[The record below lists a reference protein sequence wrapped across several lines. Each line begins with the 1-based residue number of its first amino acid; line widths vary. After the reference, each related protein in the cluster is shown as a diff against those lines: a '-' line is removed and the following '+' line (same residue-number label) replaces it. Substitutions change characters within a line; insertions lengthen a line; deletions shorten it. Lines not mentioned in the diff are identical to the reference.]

1 MSGYLIRRVGETLV
15 LLLLMSFL
23 IYGLIGLMPGDPIDL
38 MISADPTL
46 TAADAA
52 RLKALMGLDRPLWER
67 YWHWLQGALA
77 GDFGYS
83 RLYARPVVEVL
94 GPRLVNTLALM
105 GTSLVLALL
114 IAVPAGVVA
123 AMHPRGL
130 VDSAI
135 NLLAFAGFSVPSFW
149 LGLIL
154 IIVFSVQLG
163 WLPAGGTAPVG
174 DADLLDRLRYLVL
187 PVLTLTLLAAGTF
200 VRFVRAAMLEAL
212 REDFIRTA
220 RVKGLSRASVVVRHA
235 LPHAMLSLVTIV
247 ALNVGSLFSGSLV
260 VETIFAYL
268 GMGKL
273 IYDSIMGNDYNLA
286 LAALLI
292 ATAVTLLANL
302 VADVAYGWL
311 DPRIAYG
318 S

>member
-1 MSGYLIRRVGETLV
+1 MSAYFARRVTETA
-15 LLLLMSFL
+15 LLLFLMTFL
-23 IYGLIGLMPGDPIDL
+23 IYALIGLMPGDPIDL
-38 MISADPTL
+38 MLSSNPDV
-46 TAADAA
+46 TAADVA
-52 RLKALMGLDRPLWER
+52 RLKALYGLDQPLFTR
-67 YWHWLQGALA
+67 YRHWLAA
-77 GDFGYS
+77 AVTGDFGYS
-83 RLYARPVVEVL
+83 RLYARPVLEVI
-94 GPRLVNTLALM
+94 GPRLLNTLLLM
-105 GTSLVLALL
+105 GTSLALALV
-114 IAVPAGVVA
+114 IAIPAGVLA
-123 AMHPRGL
+123 AMRPRGL
-130 VDSAI
+130 VDNTI

-154 IIVFSVQLG
+154 IIVFAVQLG

-174 DADLLDRLRYLVL
+174 SADLLDRLRYLIL
-187 PVLTLTLLAAGTF
+187 PVATLTLLAAGTF

-220 RVKGLSRASVVVRHA
+220 RVKGLSRTAVVIRHA

-292 ATAVTLLANL
+292 ATLVTLLANL
-302 VADVAYGWL
+302 VADLAYGWL
-311 DPRIAYG
+311 DPRIDYG
-318 S
+318 G

>member
-1 MSGYLIRRVGETLV
+1 MSGYLGRRITETVL

-23 IYGLIGLMPGDPIDL
+23 IYALIGLMPGDPIDL
-38 MISADPTL
+38 MLSADPNITSE
-46 TAADAA
+46 DAA
-52 RLKALMGLDRPLWER
+52 RLRALQGLDRPLVER
-67 YWHWLQGALA
+67 YWFWLQGAA
-77 GDFGYS
+77 VGDFGYS
-83 RLYARPVVEVL
+83 RLYARPVVEVI
-94 GPRLVNTLALM
+94 GPRLLNTLILM
-105 GTSLVLALL
+105 GTSLALALL
-114 IAVPAGVVA
+114 IAIPAGVVA

-130 VDSAI
+130 TDNTI

-154 IIVFSVQLG
+154 IIVFAVQLG

-174 DADLLDRLRYLVL
+174 GGDLLDRLRYLIL
-187 PVLTLTLLAAGTF
+187 PVATLTLLAAGTF

-220 RVKGLSRASVVVRHA
+220 RVKGLSRSAVVVRHA
-235 LPHAMLSLVTIV
+235 MPHAMLSLVTIV

-292 ATAVTLLANL
+292 ATLVTLLANL
-302 VADVAYGWL
+302 AADIAYGWL
-311 DPRIAYG
+311 DPRIDYG
-318 S
+318 G

>member
-1 MSGYLIRRVGETLV
+1 MSGYLGRRIAETV
-15 LLLLMSFL
+15 FLLFLMSFL
-23 IYGLIGLMPGDPIDL
+23 IYALIGLMPGDPIDL
-38 MISADPTL
+38 MLSADPNITSE
-46 TAADAA
+46 DAA
-52 RLKALMGLDRPLWER
+52 RLRALQGLDRPIWER
-67 YWHWLQGALA
+67 YWFWLQGAVT
-77 GDFGYS
+77 GDFGFS
-83 RLYARPVVEVL
+83 RLYARPVVEVI
-94 GPRLVNTLALM
+94 GPRLLNTLILM
-105 GTSLVLALL
+105 GTSLILALL
-114 IAVPAGVVA
+114 IAIPAGIVA
-123 AMHPRGL
+123 ALYPRGL
-130 VDSAI
+130 TDNTI

-154 IIVFSVQLG
+154 IIVFAVQLG

-174 DADLLDRLRYLVL
+174 STDLADRLRYLIL
-187 PVLTLTLLAAGTF
+187 PVATLTLLAAGTF

-220 RVKGLSRASVVVRHA
+220 RVKGLSRTAVVVRHA
-235 LPHAMLSLVTIV
+235 MPHAMLSLVTIV

-292 ATAVTLLANL
+292 ATLVTLLANL
-302 VADVAYGWL
+302 VADIAYGWL
-311 DPRIAYG
+311 DPRIDYG
-318 S
+318 G

>member
-1 MSGYLIRRVGETLV
+1 MSAYLTRRIGETV
-15 LLLLMSFL
+15 FLLLLMSFL

-38 MISADPTL
+38 MLSADPNI
-46 TAADAA
+46 TAEDAA
-52 RLKALMGLDRPLWER
+52 RLKALQGLDRPLWER
-67 YWHWLQGALA
+67 YWYWLRTALS

-83 RLYARPVVEVL
+83 RLYARPVVEVI
-94 GPRLVNTLALM
+94 GPRLVNTAILM
-105 GTSLVLALL
+105 GTSLALALL
-114 IAVPAGVVA
+114 IAVPAGVIA

-130 VDSAI
+130 ADNTI

-154 IIVFSVQLG
+154 IIVFAVQLG

-174 DADLLDRLRYLVL
+174 SADLPDRLRYLVL
-187 PVLTLTLLAAGTF
+187 PVATLTLLAAGTF

-220 RVKGLSRASVVVRHA
+220 RVKGLSRSAVVIRHA
-235 LPHAMLSLVTIV
+235 MPHAMLSLVTIV
-247 ALNVGSLFSGSLV
+247 ALNVGNLFSGSLV

-292 ATAVTLLANL
+292 ATLVTLLANL
-302 VADVAYGWL
+302 VADIAYGWL
-311 DPRIAYG
+311 DPRIDYG
-318 S
+318 G

>member
-1 MSGYLIRRVGETLV
+1 MSGYFARRVTETAL
-15 LLLLMSFL
+15 LLLLMTFL
-23 IYGLIGLMPGDPIDL
+23 IYALIGLMPGDPIDL
-38 MISADPTL
+38 MLSSNPDV
-46 TAADAA
+46 TAADVA
-52 RLKALMGLDRPLWER
+52 RLKALYGLDQPVWTR
-67 YWHWLQGALA
+67 YRHWLAA
-77 GDFGYS
+77 AMTGDFGYS
-83 RLYARPVVEVL
+83 RLYARPVLEVI
-94 GPRLVNTLALM
+94 GPRLVNTLLLM
-105 GTSLVLALL
+105 GTSLVLALM
-114 IAVPAGVVA
+114 IAIPAGVLA
-123 AMHPRGL
+123 AMRPRGL
-130 VDSAI
+130 ADNTI

-154 IIVFSVQLG
+154 IIVFAVQLG

-174 DADLLDRLRYLVL
+174 SADLLDRLRYLVL
-187 PVLTLTLLAAGTF
+187 PVATLTLLAAGTF

-220 RVKGLSRASVVVRHA
+220 RVKGLSRTAVVLRHA

-292 ATAVTLLANL
+292 ATFVTLLANL
-302 VADVAYGWL
+302 VADLAYGWL
-311 DPRIAYG
+311 DPRIDYG
-318 S
+318 G

>member
-1 MSGYLIRRVGETLV
+1 MSGYLGRRIAETV
-15 LLLLMSFL
+15 FLLLLMSFL

-38 MISADPTL
+38 MISADPNL
-46 TAADAA
+46 SAADAA
-52 RLKALMGLDRPLWER
+52 RLKALMGLDRPLVER
-67 YWHWLQGALA
+67 YWHWLQAALG

-83 RLYARPVVEVL
+83 RLYARPVLEVIV
-94 GPRLVNTLALM
+94 PRLVNTLILM

-114 IAVPAGVVA
+114 IAVPAGVIA
-123 AMHPRGL
+123 ALYPRSL
-130 VDSAI
+130 ADNAI

-154 IIVFSVQLG
+154 IILFSVQLG

-174 DADLLDRLRYLVL
+174 SAELADRLRYLIL

-220 RVKGLSRASVVVRHA
+220 RVKGLSRTAVVVRHA
-235 LPHAMLSLVTIV
+235 LPHAMLSLVTII
-247 ALNVGSLFSGSLV
+247 ALNVGSLFSGSLI

-273 IYDSIMGNDYNLA
+273 IFDAIMGNDYNLA

-292 ATAVTLLANL
+292 ATLVTLLANL
-302 VADVAYGWL
+302 VADIAYGWL
-311 DPRIAYG
+311 DPRIDYG
-318 S
+318 G

>member
-1 MSGYLIRRVGETLV
+1 MSGYLARRTVETVL

-23 IYGLIGLMPGDPIDL
+23 IYGLIGLMPGDPIAL
-38 MISADPTL
+38 MLSADPNVTSE
-46 TAADAA
+46 DIA
-52 RLKALMGLDRPLWER
+52 RLRALHGLDRPLWER
-67 YWHWLQGALA
+67 YWLWLQAAAA

-83 RLYARPVVEVL
+83 RLYARPVLEVI
-94 GPRLVNTLALM
+94 GPRLLNTLLLM

-130 VDSAI
+130 ADSTI
-135 NLLAFAGFSVPSFW
+135 NLFAFAGFSVPSFW

-154 IIVFSVQLG
+154 IIVFAVQLG

-174 DADLLDRLRYLVL
+174 SADPLDRLRYLVL
-187 PVLTLTLLAAGTF
+187 PVATLTLLAAGTF

-220 RVKGLSRASVVVRHA
+220 RVKGLSRTAVVVRHA
-235 LPHAMLSLVTIV
+235 LPHAMLSLITIV

-273 IYDSIMGNDYNLA
+273 IYDAIIGTDYNLA

-292 ATAVTLLANL
+292 ATAVTLVANL
-302 VADVAYGWL
+302 MADLAYGWL
-311 DPRIAYG
+311 DPRIDYG
-318 S
+318 G

>member
-1 MSGYLIRRVGETLV
+1 MSGYLARRVAET
-15 LLLLMSFL
+15 LLLLLVMSFL

-38 MISADPTL
+38 MISADPDL
-46 TAADAA
+46 SAADAA
-52 RLKALMGLDRPLWER
+52 RLKALQGLDRPLLER
-67 YWHWLQGALA
+67 YWFWLVQALS
-77 GDFGYS
+77 GDLGYS

-105 GTSLVLALL
+105 GTSLALALL
-114 IAVPAGVVA
+114 LAVPAGVIA
-123 AMHPRGL
+123 ALHPRGV
-130 VDSAI
+130 VDNGI

-163 WLPAGGTAPVG
+163 WLPAGGSAPVG
-174 DADLLDRLRYLVL
+174 EAALLDRLRYLVL

-220 RVKGLSRASVVVRHA
+220 RVKGLSRTAVVVGHA
-235 LPHAMLSLVTIV
+235 LPHAMLSLVTVV
-247 ALNVGSLFSGSLV
+247 ALNIGGLFSGSLV
-260 VETIFAYL
+260 VETVFAYL

-273 IYDSIMGNDYNLA
+273 IYDAIMGNDYNLA
-286 LAALLI
+286 LAALMI
-292 ATAVTLLANL
+292 ATIVTLLANL
-302 VADVAYGWL
+302 VADIAYGWL
-311 DPRIAYG
+311 DPRIDYG
-318 S
+318 D

>member
-1 MSGYLIRRVGETLV
+1 MSGYLGRRVAETV
-15 LLLLMSFL
+15 FLLFLMSFL

-38 MISADPTL
+38 MLSADPNV
-46 TAADAA
+46 TAGDAA
-52 RLKALMGLDRPLWER
+52 RLKALQGLDRPLWER
-67 YWHWLQGALA
+67 YWYWLQSAIV

-83 RLYARPVVEVL
+83 RLYARPVVEVI
-94 GPRLVNTLALM
+94 GPRLLNTLILM
-105 GTSLVLALL
+105 GTSLALALL
-114 IAVPAGVVA
+114 IAIPAGVIA

-130 VDSAI
+130 TDSTI

-154 IIVFSVQLG
+154 IIVFAVQLG
-163 WLPAGGTAPVG
+163 WLPAGGTAPIG
-174 DADLLDRLRYLVL
+174 SADLVDRLRYLVL
-187 PVLTLTLLAAGTF
+187 PVATLTLLAAGTF
-200 VRFVRAAMLEAL
+200 VRFVRASMLEAL

-220 RVKGLSRASVVVRHA
+220 RVKGLSRSAVVIRHA
-235 LPHAMLSLVTIV
+235 MPHAMLSLVTIV

-292 ATAVTLLANL
+292 ATLVTLLANL
-302 VADVAYGWL
+302 VADIAYGWL
-311 DPRIAYG
+311 DPRIDYG
-318 S
+318 G

>member
-1 MSGYLIRRVGETLV
+1 MSGYLGRRITETVL

-23 IYGLIGLMPGDPIDL
+23 IYALIGLMPGDPIDL
-38 MISADPTL
+38 MLSADPHITSE
-46 TAADAA
+46 DAA
-52 RLKALMGLDRPLWER
+52 RLRALQGLDRPLVER
-67 YWHWLQGALA
+67 YWFWLQGAA
-77 GDFGYS
+77 VGDFGYS
-83 RLYARPVVEVL
+83 RLYARPVVEVI
-94 GPRLVNTLALM
+94 GPRLLNTLILM
-105 GTSLVLALL
+105 GTSLALALL
-114 IAVPAGVVA
+114 IAIPAGVVA

-130 VDSAI
+130 TDNTI

-154 IIVFSVQLG
+154 IIVFAVQLG

-174 DADLLDRLRYLVL
+174 GGDLLDRLRYLIL
-187 PVLTLTLLAAGTF
+187 PVATLTLLAAGTF

-220 RVKGLSRASVVVRHA
+220 RVKGLSRSAVVVRHA
-235 LPHAMLSLVTIV
+235 MPHAMLSLVTIV

-292 ATAVTLLANL
+292 ATLVTLLANL
-302 VADVAYGWL
+302 AADIAYGWL
-311 DPRIAYG
+311 DPRIDYG
-318 S
+318 G

>member
-1 MSGYLIRRVGETLV
+1 VSGYLARRLAETAFLLV
-15 LLLLMSFL
+15 LMSFL
-23 IYGLIGLMPGDPIDL
+23 IYALIGLMPGDPIDL
-38 MISADPTL
+38 MIGADPNL
-46 TAADAA
+46 TTADAA
-52 RLKALMGLDRPLWER
+52 RLRALQGLDRPLHER
-67 YWHWLQGALA
+67 YWYWLQAALG

-83 RLYARPVVEVL
+83 RLYARPVVEVI
-94 GPRLVNTLALM
+94 GPRLVNTLILM
-105 GTSLVLALL
+105 GTSLALALL
-114 IAVPAGVVA
+114 IAIPAGVVA

-130 VDSAI
+130 TDNTI

-154 IIVFSVQLG
+154 IIVFAVQLG

-174 DADLLDRLRYLVL
+174 SADLLDRLRYLIL
-187 PVLTLTLLAAGTF
+187 PVATLTLLAAGTF

-220 RVKGLSRASVVVRHA
+220 RVKGLSRSAVVIRHA
-235 LPHAMLSLVTIV
+235 MPHAMLSLVTIV

-292 ATAVTLLANL
+292 ATLVTLLANL
-302 VADVAYGWL
+302 VADIAYGWF
-311 DPRIAYG
+311 DPRIDYG
-318 S
+318 G